1 MIQNNAAPHY
11 RRSRRVLFNKAYLY
25 RIFVF
30 TFFSLDTFNRKFT
43 TQLMRKFK
51 LFSISFS
58 LLASILFASCTKEET
73 LSPLEQNKIYLTG
86 LGETPT
92 KWLLTSL
99 TSSATVLP
107 LTFAQK
113 NYSKTY
119 SKNGSYADSDG
130 FQGTWDMF
138 SSSQLTVRY
147 VNFPSGTPATQSFQ
161 IVSLSATS
169 LIILHNNNG
178 TPITAVYK
186 AGN

>member
-1 MIQNNAAPHY
+1 MK
-11 RRSRRVLFNKAYLY
+11 L
-25 RIFVF
+25 
-30 TFFSLDTFNRKFT
+30 
-43 TQLMRKFK
+43 K
-51 LFSISFS
+51 LFFISIS
-58 LLASILFASCTKEET
+58 LFASIVFTGCAKEEA

-86 LGETPT
+86 LGSTPI
-92 KWLLTSL
+92 KWLLKSL
-99 TSSATVLP
+99 TSSVTVLP

-130 FQGTWDMF
+130 FQGTWDM
-138 SSSQLTVRY
+138 SSPSQLTVRY

-178 TPITAVYK
+178 TPITAVYT
-186 AGN
+186 AGK

>member
-1 MIQNNAAPHY
+1 M
-11 RRSRRVLFNKAYLY
+11 
-25 RIFVF
+25 
-30 TFFSLDTFNRKFT
+30 
-43 TQLMRKFK
+43 KFK
-51 LFSISFS
+51 LCFISIS
-58 LLASILFASCTKEET
+58 LFASIVFTGCAKEEA

-86 LGETPT
+86 LGSTPT

-99 TSSATVLP
+99 TSSVTVLP

-130 FQGTWDMF
+130 FQGTWDMS

-147 VNFPSGTPATQSFQ
+147 VNFPSGTPATQTFQ
-161 IVSLSATS
+161 IVSLSATN

-178 TPITAVYK
+178 TPITAVYT

>member
-1 MIQNNAAPHY
+1 MILNNATPDY
-11 RRSRRVLFNKAYLY
+11 RKTRTVSFNKVYLHG
-25 RIFVF
+25 IFIF
-30 TFFSLDTFNRKFT
+30 TFFSLYTFNRKFT

-99 TSSATVLP
+99 TSSVTVLP

-130 FQGTWDMF
+130 FQGTWDM
-138 SSSQLTVRY
+138 SSPSQLTVRY

-178 TPITAVYK
+178 TPITAVYT
-186 AGN
+186 AGK